1 MTGMARRASAIA
13 SGKRNIRVVW
23 ALGVLSLGALFSA
36 GAQRPRETT
45 VGRLLTFPVDTIE
58 ADRSF
63 SGDGWGQGSR
73 LALVRTDSGFVGRV
87 KVYLA
92 KESWAGGPMHCD
104 TTLAV
109 RLTPSIATR
118 LLGLIDRVA
127 VARGAPPRRIPVYD
141 AYWDDRLRLSGP
153 RGSMDIRDDR
163 TVVLDDSA
171 YHVVVPRARESRRS
185 RPRPIVEARRIVEA
199 YLRADLVDSLNA
211 SCRSK

>member
-1 MTGMARRASAIA
+1 MVRRASAIA
-13 SGKRNIRVVW
+13 SLKRAVSVVW
-23 ALGVLSLGALFSA
+23 ALGVLTLGAVCSA
-36 GAQRPRETT
+36 GAQRSRETT

-87 KVYLA
+87 RVYLA
-92 KESWAGGPMHCD
+92 KESWAGGPMRCD

-118 LLGLIDRVA
+118 LLRVIERIA
-127 VARGAPPRRIPVYD
+127 IAPGAPLGRIPVYD

-153 RGSMDIRDDR
+153 RGSMDMRDDR
-163 TVVLDDSA
+163 AVVLDDSA
-171 YHVVVPRARESRRS
+171 YHVVAPRTRESRR
-185 RPRPIVEARRIVEA
+185 PRPSPMVEARRIVEA

-211 SCRSK
+211 TCRSK